1 VRVLHLP
8 TLVGGMAWG
17 LAQGEGRLGIDS
29 KVLTTQEHFLNYP
42 YDISLRWEKKGAISR
57 VLSSLR
63 AFLKYRNEFDVFH
76 FNYGSTLIDFR
87 TYGIHHWDLPYYPNE
102 KKIIFTYNGC
112 DARQKYKT
120 IQRIR
125 IAPCF
130 EDDCYSGICNSGAM
144 DKMREKRIGIVSKY
158 AHHIFAVNPD
168 LLYFLPET
176 ISSFLPYSI
185 ASWQE
190 IQNVPYKINRKIK
203 VVHSPTNRS
212 AKGSKYIIQ
221 ALENLKKR
229 YSLEIVLV
237 EKVSNREA
245 LEIYKQADLVVDQV
259 LAGWYGGLAVEAM
272 KTGRPVAVF
281 IREDD
286 LKFIPE
292 KMAIDLRSAVIN
304 LNPLNIER
312 VIEEHLQSPQLLY
325 QKSEAGLE
333 YVHKWH
339 DPIYVAGITKS
350 FYEG

>member
-1 VRVLHLP
+1 
-8 TLVGGMAWG
+8 
-17 LAQGEGRLGIDS
+17 
-29 KVLTTQEHFLNYP
+29 
-42 YDISLRWEKKGAISR
+42 
-57 VLSSLR
+57 
-63 AFLKYRNEFDVFH
+63 
-76 FNYGSTLIDFR
+76 
-87 TYGIHHWDLPYYPNE
+87 
-102 KKIIFTYNGC
+102 
-112 DARQKYKT
+112 
-120 IQRIR
+120 
-125 IAPCF
+125 
-130 EDDCYSGICNSGAM
+130 
-144 DKMREKRIGIVSKY
+144 MREKRISIVSKY

-185 ASWQE
+185 ASWHE
-190 IQNVPYKINRKIK
+190 IQNVPYNINRKIK
-203 VVHSPTNRS
+203 VVHSPSNRS

-237 EKVSNREA
+237 EKVPNREA

-259 LAGWYGGLAVEAM
+259 LAGWYGALAVEAM
-272 KTGRPVAVF
+272 KMGRPVAVF

-292 KMAIDLRSAVIN
+292 KMAMDLRSAVIN

-312 VIEEHLQSPQLLY
+312 VIEEHFQSPQLLY

-333 YVHKWH
+333 YVHRWH
-339 DPIYVAGITKS
+339 DPTYVAGITKS